1 MSNLQ
6 IVDVERLYQDLKR
19 LCETIGQLPPYRFYT
34 TLRRLFFLALD
45 ECTKGE
51 EIAFAGPIAKM
62 DFLCKKH
69 RIPRR
74 TYHAVKQFRAKVKS
88 LLTLSEEELKRNQ
101 LQDIR
106 ILAEFFS
113 GIFHKGIPAYL
124 NNLLPEEFEEAPS
137 THTRALSDCIRV
149 IVNSWD
155 QRFIR
160 ANRIDDEEEAIQICY
175 AFLPEEAN
183 RYHLAGDLSYMGRL
197 LSKNCHLNLIRPKI
211 ENGIFYPEFI
221 IYEPDFLIDISTI
234 AESFEEYGLTPLS
247 YLIKRLKPKAAS
259 QPILIGN
266 LAGQFLDEAV
276 YNESPSSY
284 KESVTRFFRQNALS
298 IVTCPDFCSQDF
310 HKEAMRQQRNL
321 SIYTQRQLDGQRIFD
336 PEKTLLE
343 PSFFCE
349 MLGLQGRMDLL
360 HDDKRLLIE
369 QKSGKW
375 GYPNGGHQEKHYV
388 QMLFYLAWIKYNQR
402 ISTDEVNALLL
413 YSKYPTEGKTAHQE
427 NGLIK
432 EGPAPKLLFSALQ
445 LRNQIAHLESLL
457 LQGKVTMLEHITAD
471 DLNVN
476 QKSGPLWER
485 YQRPDIEQILQTI
498 KEAEP
503 TAKAYFYRFF
513 SFVERE
519 YHLSKN
525 GFAQAWNTSMEERTQ
540 EGSAYFNLHLEESS
554 STQGEA
560 NGIEFVHFSI
570 ETERQSDL
578 PNFRKGDIVVCY
590 PYRQGENANLCND
603 IVFRATLTELSKDRL
618 TIKLRAPQRNKNV
631 FRAKKGY
638 VWAMEHDFIDS
649 SFSVCFKELFSF
661 LAMKNDLRKAL
672 ILNQRQPRINQ
683 DIQLTGD
690 YGPFNELVLKAK
702 QAEDYFLVIGPPG
715 TGKTS
720 FALVNILKETLS
732 DPQASVLLTSY
743 TNRAVEEICS
753 KLIKE
758 GIDFIRIGHEHA
770 CSESFDTRYLLKNKT
785 AQLSNSEEIKAAL
798 QQNRVYVGTI
808 AAISSSSNLFE
819 LKKFDLTIIDEAS
832 QILEPQLIGLLTAG
846 NGQAIQKFVLIG
858 DHKQLPAV
866 VQQTERESE
875 VQSEELRAIGLTNCR
890 NSFFERLLN
899 LQKGNND
906 LVYLL
911 NRQGRMHPDISEF
924 INQQYYAKMLSPV
937 PLPHQGKELFFDE
950 LKGKNYDDPMRQA
963 LIHQRLLYF
972 HVPTIEDDTPDN
984 VNKAEAKLII
994 EITRQIWELY
1004 QEAGKAFNAN
1014 TSIGIIVPYRAQIA
1028 TIRQGLERMEIE
1040 ELRSITVDTVERYQG
1055 SEREVIIYGTTIRTH
1070 SQLDFLAGNIQY
1082 DGEQPIDRKLNVAIT
1097 RAKEMMIV
1105 VGNIEL
1111 LQESPSYETFIRYL
1125 RRGRG
1130 IMVS

>member
-1 MSNLQ
+1 MNNHPT
-6 IVDVERLYQDLKR
+6 VDVERLYQDLKR
-19 LCETIGQLPPYRFYT
+19 LCETIEQIPPYRFYT
-34 TLRRLFFLALD
+34 SLRRLFFLVLD
-45 ECTKGE
+45 NCTKGE
-51 EIAFAGPIAKM
+51 DIAFAGPIAKM

-74 TYHAVKQFRAKVKS
+74 NYHALKQFRAKLKS
-88 LLTLSEEELKRNQ
+88 LSTLSEEELRHNQ
-101 LQDIR
+101 LDDIR
-106 ILAEFFS
+106 ILSEFFS

-124 NNLLPEEFEEAPS
+124 NNLLPEEFDESPQ
-137 THTRALSDCIRV
+137 THAIVLSDCIRV
-149 IVNSWD
+149 VVNDWD
-155 QRFIR
+155 DRLIH
-160 ANRIDDEEEAIQICY
+160 ANRIDDEEEEIQICY

-183 RYHLAGDLSYMGRL
+183 RYHLAGDLSYIGRL
-197 LSKNCHLNLIRPKI
+197 LSKNCRLNLIRPKL
-211 ENGIFYPEFI
+211 EDGVFFPEFI

-247 YLIKRLKPKAAS
+247 YLIKRLKPKATS

-276 YNESPSSY
+276 YNESPSTY

-298 IVTCPDFCSQDF
+298 IVTCPDFNSQDF

-413 YSKYPTEGKTAHQE
+413 YSKYPTEGKSASQE

-432 EGPAPKLLFSALQ
+432 EGPAPKLLFSAIQ
-445 LRNQIAHLESLL
+445 LRNQIAHLETLL
-457 LQGKVTMLEHITAD
+457 LQGKATLLERITAD

-485 YQRPDIEQILQTI
+485 FQRPEIEQILQTI
-498 KEAEP
+498 KGADSTE
-503 TAKAYFYRFF
+503 KAYFFRFF
-513 SFVERE
+513 SFMERE

-525 GFAQAWNTSMEERTQ
+525 GFAQAWNTSMEERAQ
-540 EGSAYFNLHLEESS
+540 DGSAYFNLQLEESA
-554 STQGEA
+554 STLEET
-560 NGIEFVHFSI
+560 NGIEFVHFNI
-570 ETERQSDL
+570 DAERQTDL

-590 PYRQGENANLCND
+590 PYRQGESANLCD
-603 IVFRATLTELSKDRL
+603 GIVFRATLTELSKERL
-618 TIKLRAPQRNKNV
+618 SVKLRAPQRNKNV

-638 VWAMEHDFIDS
+638 AWALEHDFIDS
-649 SFSVCFKELFSF
+649 SFAANFKDLFSF
-661 LAMKNDLRKAL
+661 LSMRNDSRKDL
-672 ILNQRQPRINQ
+672 ILNRRPPLFNH
-683 DIQLTGD
+683 DLQLSSE
-690 YGPFNELVLKAK
+690 YGSFNELVLKAK

-720 FALVNILKETLS
+720 FALVNIMKETLAS
-732 DPQASVLLTSY
+732 PNTSVLLTAY

-770 CSESFDTRYLLKNKT
+770 CSEAFDTSYLLKNKT
-785 AQLSNSEEIKAAL
+785 AHLTNSEEIKKSL
-798 QQNRVYVGTI
+798 LLNRVYVGTI
-808 AAISSSSNLFE
+808 AAIASSSNLFE
-819 LKKFDLTIIDEAS
+819 LKHFDLAIVDEAS

-846 NGQAIQKFVLIG
+846 NGHAIRKFVLIG
-858 DHKQLPAV
+858 DQKQLPAV
-866 VQQTERESE
+866 VQQTEKESE
-875 VQSEELRAIGLTNCR
+875 VASEELRAIGLSNCR

-899 LQKGNND
+899 LQNGNEE
-906 LVYLL
+906 LVYML
-911 NRQGRMHPDISEF
+911 NRQGRMHPDISDY
-924 INQQYYAKMLSPV
+924 INREYYAQMLTPV
-937 PLPHQGKELFFDE
+937 PLPHQEKELFFDE
-950 LKGKNYDDPMRQA
+950 LKEKTYDDPLQQA
-963 LIHQRLLYF
+963 LIHHRLLYF
-972 HVPTIEDDTPDN
+972 HVSASEEDSTDN
-984 VNKAEAKLII
+984 VNRAEAKLIL
-994 EITRQIWELY
+994 EILQKTRSLY
-1004 QEAGKAFNAN
+1004 QEAGKTFNAN

-1028 TIRQGLERMEIE
+1028 TIRQELERSEMAD
-1040 ELRSITVDTVERYQG
+1040 LRGITIDTVERYQG
-1055 SEREVIIYGTTIRTH
+1055 SEREIIIYGTTIRTH

-1082 DGEQPIDRKLNVAIT
+1082 DGAQAIDRKLNVAIT

-1105 VGNIEL
+1105 IGDSTL
-1111 LQESPSYETFIRYL
+1111 LQETPSYRHFIQYL
-1125 RRGRG
+1125 KEKGDWYKG
-1130 IMVS
+1130 